1 MARFCGKVGFGI
13 PQETSPGVISD
24 KITERTYWGDITKM
38 ARRLE
43 GSEYLNDNISVNNSI
58 SIVADAFANENFFA
72 IRYVQWM
79 GARWKVSNVE
89 VQRPRLI
96 LTLGEVYNGPT
107 PETSSASN

>member
-1 MARFCGKVGFGI
+1 MAKFCGKVGFGI
-13 PQETSPGVISD
+13 PQETSPGVHSD
-24 KITERTYWGDITKM
+24 KITERTYRGDITKM

-43 GSEYLNDNISVNNSI
+43 GSEYLNDNIAVNNSI

-89 VQRPRLI
+89 AQRPRLI

-107 PETSSASN
+107 SGASSDSD